1 LYVFVH
7 LFCVVNMTENND
19 LTTSFGI
26 PISDNQNSVTDGS
39 NGSILLQ
46 DFYLIEKKVILQ
58 QLWTWK

>member
-1 LYVFVH
+1 
-7 LFCVVNMTENND
+7 MTENND